1 MFITYL
7 LRELRRRMRQ
17 AIFVGAGLALGI
29 GLVITVIAASTG
41 FSGSQGAVLHS
52 LYGVGTDVSVTQAPV
67 AGSGRPSDFRVGG
80 TQGKAGTTFSRDILL
95 GAGLGTL
102 KSSDVTTISGLK
114 DVSATSGALS
124 LTDLSLS
131 GTVQSGS
138 QQGFGG
144 GGPGSGSVSS
154 SSFTVTGINPADDP
168 LGPLSSATLTSGHGI
183 TTAEANS
190 DVAVVESNYAAAQNL
205 KVGSTFK
212 VAGKTFTVVGIA
224 RASQSAT
231 LSDVYIPLARAQT
244 LASMPGEV
252 NTIYVSA
259 ASSADIATVSRE
271 ISAALPKATVTT
283 SSDLASEV
291 TGSLTSASS
300 LANSLGKWL
309 AVAVLAAAFGIASI
323 LTISAVSRRVR
334 EFGTLKA
341 MGWRSRRIIRQIMG
355 EALVVGIAGGIAGI
369 ALGSGGAALVQS
381 LAPPLTASTV
391 PATASGAAGPGAT
404 GGSLGGGGGLAR
416 AASSA
421 SHTVSVHL
429 TAPVTIGAVALA
441 VALAILGGLI
451 AGSFGGWRAV
461 RLRPAAALARVEYS
475 AKKGHRSHVQA
486 HRSHQGLPEGPDH
499 GARAAGRGPGDRGRR
514 LARHPGTDRPRQEHA
529 AADSRRAGPAQR
541 RHRRVPRP
549 GPGRATRKPADP
561 GARGLDRV
569 HLPDLQPHPHPV
581 RPGERRGSAGPARR
595 HERGAAGARRP
606 RPGRG
611 QPGRPGPAP
620 AIGTVRR
627 AAAASGDRPRPG
639 QETSSAAGRRANG
652 QP

>member
-41 FSGSQGAVLHS
+41 VSDSQGAVLHS

-67 AGSGRPSDFRVGG
+67 AGSGRPSNFRVGG

-102 KSSDVTTISGLK
+102 KSSYVTTISGLK

-138 QQGFGG
+138 QQGFG

-231 LSDVYIPLARAQT
+231 LSDVYFPLARAQT

-309 AVAVLAAAFGIASI
+309 AAAVLAAAFGIASI

-355 EALVVGIAGGIAGI
+355 EALVVGIAGGVAGI
-369 ALGSGGAALVQS
+369 ALGYGGAALVQS

-404 GGSLGGGGGLAR
+404 GGSLGGGGGGLAR

-461 RLRPAAALARVEYS
+461 RLRPAAALARVE
-475 AKKGHRSHVQA
+475 
-486 HRSHQGLPEGPDH
+486 
-499 GARAAGRGPGDRGRR
+499 
-514 LARHPGTDRPRQEHA
+514 
-529 AADSRRAGPAQR
+529 
-541 RHRRVPRP
+541 
-549 GPGRATRKPADP
+549 
-561 GARGLDRV
+561 
-569 HLPDLQPHPHPV
+569 
-581 RPGERRGSAGPARR
+581 
-595 HERGAAGARRP
+595 
-606 RPGRG
+606 
-611 QPGRPGPAP
+611 
-620 AIGTVRR
+620 
-627 AAAASGDRPRPG
+627 
-639 QETSSAAGRRANG
+639 
-652 QP
+652 